1 MEGEHTIIGK
11 IPRERLEMAVAI
23 RMAGSAPKAAAC

>member
-1 MEGEHTIIGK
+1 MEGEHTIIGE

-23 RMAGSAPKAAAC
+23 LMANFVPEAAAC